1 MMMIES
7 QANET
12 SKLSLVV
19 RRPQEGKTGIC
30 INSITRDKSRDIHVV
45 LTMNTIPS
53 SCQFFGRMLQEIGPQ
68 KIVVFNSNKKSAGEC
83 HHAKDI
89 ERVIRFIN
97 EENIKVV
104 VACSHVKRFREGLPY
119 LLKWAQDSIRMTQGN
134 VKFIIHIDEAHKY
147 IPENIVNIRAF
158 DESPVVS
165 DIIGYTATPDGIWS
179 DNPMDPLFH
188 KILIRD
194 VEKEFEIIR
203 SPKYFGVG
211 RCETQSFDQLNEDDL
226 IRRMNISLE
235 IPKKTIRRCGPK
247 FTGYTNWYNKLW
259 SFDLGDELLQLSF
272 IDFILPTIS
281 IPRDSFTYNFV
292 PSYTRKVTHYQ
303 SMEIILKHYPTANV
317 VVMNGNGFQLFRLCE
332 DSGDDS
338 GDESGEDSGE
348 DSGDESGE
356 ETRKMISKCVSC
368 TARVYEN
375 VLRIED
381 EVEKKRIL
389 DGLLEPSFMIEELIK
404 NNRDFPTFVTGF
416 TCVGMSVTLIN
427 QSLGNFDN
435 VVMVHQHYGRDKLY
449 QLCRFLFNY
458 ERWEEESI
466 SKIKKTRLF
475 SLRETTVATCLEYE
489 AHIQHMC
496 NEFSGKRCS
505 LREVMGLDPVEPS
518 ERELKQR
525 ELASVKLKNSQG
537 KIWKKFK
544 VYDGNDDEQWENVI
558 RFYQEIRGKRLNKVS
573 MPKKVDGFYT
583 CSDATNVGVK
593 TIANILV
600 LEKEKW
606 STRFQLKKDQLS
618 YVRVFVGYDNIDDPS
633 EYTIFVKYVE
643 LENSPENIE
652 ILRKNGIK
660 NKKQRELDRSDDES
674 SDIGSDID

>member
-1 MMMIES
+1 MTENH
-7 QANET
+7 ANET

-30 INSITRDKSRDIHVV
+30 INSITRDKSRDIHLV

-53 SCQFFGRMLQEIGPQ
+53 SCQFFGRMLQEIGP
-68 KIVVFNSNKKSAGEC
+68 KRIVVLNSNKKSAGEC

-97 EENIKVV
+97 EENIKVI

-119 LLKWAQDSIRMTQGN
+119 LLTWAQDSIRMTQGN

-179 DNPMDPLFH
+179 DNPLDPLFH

-194 VEKEFEIIR
+194 VEKELEIIR

-211 RCETQSFDQLNEDDL
+211 RCQTQSFEHLNEDDL
-226 IRRMNISLE
+226 IRRMNINFE
-235 IPKKTIRRCGPK
+235 IPKKTIKKCGGN
-247 FTGYTNWYNKLW
+247 FTGNTSWYSKLW
-259 SFDLGDELLQLSF
+259 KFDLGDELLHLSF
-272 IDFILPTIS
+272 IDFLLPTLS
-281 IPRDSFTYNFV
+281 IPSDSFTYNFI

-317 VVMNGNGFQLFRLCE
+317 IVMNGNGFQLFRLGE

-338 GDESGEDSGE
+338 EDDSE
-348 DSGDESGE
+348 DDSDGNKKIVG
-356 ETRKMISKCVSC
+356 KCVSC
-368 TARVYEN
+368 TAQVHER

-381 EVEKKRIL
+381 EVERKRVL

-404 NNRDFPTFVTGF
+404 DHRDFPTFVTGF

-427 QSLGNFDN
+427 QTLGNFDN

-466 SKIKKTRLF
+466 SKIKKTKLF
-475 SLRETTVATCLEYE
+475 SLKETTITTCLDYE

-518 ERELKQR
+518 EREIKQA
-525 ELASVKLKNSQG
+525 ELVSVKLKNPEG
-537 KIWKKFK
+537 KLWKKFK
-544 VYDGNDDEQWENVI
+544 VYDGNDEEQWGNVSK
-558 RFYQEIRGKRLNKVS
+558 FYEEIRGKRLNKIS
-573 MPKKVDGFYT
+573 MPKKIGGFYT
-583 CSDATNVGVK
+583 CSDATSVGVK
-593 TIANILV
+593 TISNILV

-606 STRFQLKKDQLS
+606 STRFQLKKDQLT
-618 YVRVFVGYDNIDDPS
+618 YVRVFVGYDNVDDPS

-643 LENSPENIE
+643 IENSPENIE
-652 ILRKNGIK
+652 VLRKYGVK
-660 NKKQRELDRSDDES
+660 NKKQADADRSDDEM
-674 SDIGSDID
+674 SDCGSGLD